1 MTSHGEQRV
10 WGECPA
16 PANPAAPTRTHSP
29 ALLSPRQSRDD
40 DVVILSRTFHVHIVM
55 SRNTSFPTARAPQPP
70 SRLSELRFALVG
82 RPGDM
87 FWPGPVG
94 RPLRGPSAEDSLASC
109 SPVRALAVL
118 TQNFR

>member
-16 PANPAAPTRTHSP
+16 PANPVAPTPTHSP

-87 FWPGPVG
+87 FWPGP
-94 RPLRGPSAEDSLASC
+94 
-109 SPVRALAVL
+109 
-118 TQNFR
+118 